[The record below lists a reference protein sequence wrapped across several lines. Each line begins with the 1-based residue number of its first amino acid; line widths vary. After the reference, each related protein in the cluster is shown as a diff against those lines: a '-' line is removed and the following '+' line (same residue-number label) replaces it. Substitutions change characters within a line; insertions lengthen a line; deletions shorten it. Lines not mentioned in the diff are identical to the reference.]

1 MHILA
6 IILGILGGT
15 FWWIMRLSA
24 NRKNIG
30 EAANMARGAVLE
42 AKNYPRKRRFRNAH
56 NKAGFDLIETPIEAA
71 TVLMIM
77 IARAGETRRMDA
89 AEHAVIE
96 AQLVTNMQL
105 SDDDADGIIRQMD
118 SLTHDIVLPESA
130 ITPMTKVLR
139 EHIDRGI
146 AQDLAEMLVQVAS
159 TNSAPDINQKEF
171 IRRFREGFDLN

>member
-6 IILGILGGT
+6 IILGVLGT
-15 FWWIMRLSA
+15 VLWWTARLSA
-24 NRKNIG
+24 NRKNIND
-30 EAANMARGAVLE
+30 AANMARGAVIQ
-42 AKNYPRKRRFRNAH
+42 AKNYPRQRRFRKAH

-77 IARAGETRRMDA
+77 IARAGDSRRMDP
-89 AEHAVIE
+89 AEQAVIE

-118 SLTHDIVLPESA
+118 SLTYDIVLPESA
-130 ITPMTKVLR
+130 ITPMMKVLR
-139 EHIDRGI
+139 EHIDRDV
-146 AQDLAEMLVQVAS
+146 AQDLANMLVQVAS
-159 TNSAPDINQKEF
+159 VETAPDINQKEF